1 MFNKVSWFLST
12 FSFYIISAIIVAF
25 ILINMF
31 TPNKYPSIEE
41 IKKKAECMERIER
54 SKNELSEICISEGH
68 IRSEDKANCEL
79 KKYSILLGEC

>member
-12 FSFYIISAIIVAF
+12 FSFYIISAIIVAL

-31 TPNKYPSIEE
+31 IPNKYPSKEE
-41 IKKKAECMERIER
+41 IKKRAECFERVER

-79 KKYSILLGEC
+79 KKYYILLGEC